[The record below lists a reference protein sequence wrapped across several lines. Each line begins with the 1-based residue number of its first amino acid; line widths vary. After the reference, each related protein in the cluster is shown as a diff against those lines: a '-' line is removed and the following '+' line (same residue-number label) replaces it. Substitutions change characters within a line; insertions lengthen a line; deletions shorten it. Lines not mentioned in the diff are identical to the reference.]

1 MAPAKTGLVQQTNR
15 SAMPKQMSRHSSV
28 LKAPRRQ
35 AGNPRPHSGEPS
47 HGPLTAEELQLAVR
61 NHSMPL
67 EALRNDTTPPG
78 LHYVLTHF
86 DIPFIDAGN
95 WHLRIG
101 GAVQRSVELSLRA
114 LLRAPS
120 ITLPVT
126 LECAGNGR
134 SLLRPRPLSQPWVLE
149 GVGTAVWTG
158 VPLAY
163 LLARAGVEDDAVEV
177 LFSGADSGVQGG
189 VPQQYARS
197 LPIEEALRPD
207 VLLAY
212 RMNGAELPPQ
222 HGYPLRLVVPGWYGM
237 ASVKWLSSIKV
248 LTRPYEGFQQAV
260 AYRYQH
266 DADDAGTPV
275 TWMKVRSLMVPP
287 GVPDF
292 FTRSRILPAG
302 PVMLTGRAWSGQG
315 AVQRVDVGIDGK
327 WAPAQLEH
335 PASPFAWCA
344 WSMPWVADSGEHE
357 LACRAADS
365 SGAVQP
371 LESVWNY
378 QGMGNNVVQR
388 IQVSVQ

>member
-1 MAPAKTGLVQQTNR
+1 
-15 SAMPKQMSRHSSV
+15 MPKQMSRHSAV
-28 LKAPRRQ
+28 LKSPRRQ
-35 AGNPRPHSGEPS
+35 ARKTGPHDGEPS
-47 HGPLTAEELQLAVR
+47 HGPLTGEELQLAVR

-67 EALRNDTTPPG
+67 EALRIDTTPPG

-86 DIPFIDAGN
+86 DIPFIDAEH
-95 WHLRIG
+95 WHLQIG
-101 GAVQRSVELSLRA
+101 GAVQRSLELSLRA

-120 ITLPVT
+120 ITIPVT

-134 SLLRPRPLSQPWVLE
+134 SLLRPRPLSQPWMLE

-163 LLARAGVEDDAVEV
+163 LLTQAGVEDDAVEV
-177 LFSGADSGVQGG
+177 LFSGVDAGVQGG
-189 VPQQYARS
+189 VAQQFARS
-197 LPIEEALRPD
+197 LPIGEALRPD
-207 VLLAY
+207 VVLAY
-212 RMNGAELPPQ
+212 RMNGADLPPQ

-248 LTRPYEGFQQAV
+248 LTKPYEGYQQAV
-260 AYRYQH
+260 AYRYQQ
-266 DADDAGTPV
+266 DADDPGTPV

-292 FTRSRILPAG
+292 FTRSRIVPPG

-315 AVQRVDVGIDGK
+315 AVVRVDVGIDGK
-327 WAPAQLEH
+327 WAPAHLEH
-335 PASPFAWCA
+335 PAAPFAWSA
-344 WSMPWVADSGEHE
+344 WSIPWVADPGDHE
-357 LACRAADS
+357 LTCRATDS

-371 LESVWNY
+371 LEQVWNY

-388 IQVSVQ
+388 IKVSVGA

>member
-1 MAPAKTGLVQQTNR
+1 
-15 SAMPKQMSRHSSV
+15 MPKQMSRHSSV
-28 LKAPRRQ
+28 LKSPRRQ
-35 AGNPRPHSGEPS
+35 SGKPGPNPGVPS
-47 HGPLTAEELQLAVR
+47 HGPLTGEELQLAVR

-67 EALRNDTTPPG
+67 EALQSETTPPG

-86 DIPFIDAGN
+86 DIPFIDAEH
-95 WHLRIG
+95 WHLQIG
-101 GAVQRSVELSLRA
+101 GAVQRSLELSMRA
-114 LLRAPS
+114 LRRAPS
-120 ITLPVT
+120 ITIPVT

-134 SLLRPRPLSQPWVLE
+134 SLLRPRPLSQPWMLE

-163 LLARAGVEDDAVEV
+163 LLTQAGVEDDAVEV
-177 LFSGADSGVQGG
+177 LFSGADAGIQGG
-189 VPQQYARS
+189 VAQNYARS
-197 LPIEEALRPD
+197 LPIGEALRPD
-207 VLLAY
+207 VVLAY
-212 RMNGAELPPQ
+212 RMNGADLPPQ

-248 LTRPYEGFQQAV
+248 LTKPYKGFQQAE
-260 AYRYQH
+260 AYRYQQ
-266 DADDAGTPV
+266 DADDPGTPV

-292 FTRSRILPAG
+292 FTRSRVVPPG

-327 WAPAQLEH
+327 WAPAHLEH
-335 PASPFAWCA
+335 PAAAFAWCG
-344 WSMPWVADSGEHE
+344 WSMPWVADPGDHE
-357 LACRAADS
+357 LSCRATDS

-371 LESVWNY
+371 LEQVWNY

-388 IQVSVQ
+388 IKVSVEQPDPVT

>member
-1 MAPAKTGLVQQTNR
+1 
-15 SAMPKQMSRHSSV
+15 MPKQMSRHSAV
-28 LKAPRRQ
+28 LKSPRRQ
-35 AGNPRPHSGEPS
+35 AGKARPHSGEPT

-67 EALRNDTTPPG
+67 EALRKDTTPPG

-86 DIPFIDAGN
+86 DIPFIDTDH
-95 WHLRIG
+95 WHLQIG
-101 GAVQRSVELSLRA
+101 GAVQRSLELSFRA

-120 ITLPVT
+120 ITIPVT

-149 GVGTAVWTG
+149 AVGTAVWTG

-163 LLARAGVEDDAVEV
+163 LLTQAGVEDDAVEV
-177 LFSGADSGVQGG
+177 LFCGADAGVQGG
-189 VPQQYARS
+189 VRQQFARS

-207 VLLAY
+207 VVLAY

-248 LTRPYEGFQQAV
+248 LTRPYDGFQQAV
-260 AYRYQH
+260 AYRYQE

-292 FTRSRILPAG
+292 FSRSRILPPG
-302 PVMLTGRAWSGQG
+302 PVLLTGRAWSGQG

-327 WAPAQLEH
+327 WAPAHLEH
-335 PASPFAWCA
+335 PPAPFAWCA
-344 WSMPWVADSGEHE
+344 WSMPWVADPGEHE
-357 LACRAADS
+357 LMCRATDA

-371 LESVWNY
+371 LEPVWNY

-388 IQVSVQ
+388 IKVTVEQ